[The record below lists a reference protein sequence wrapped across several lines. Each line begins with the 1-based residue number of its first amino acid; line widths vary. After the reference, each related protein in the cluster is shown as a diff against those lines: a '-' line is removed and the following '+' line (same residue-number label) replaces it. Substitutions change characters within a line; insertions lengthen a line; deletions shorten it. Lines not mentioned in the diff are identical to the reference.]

1 MNLEKRNS
9 DLNQFCP
16 INTKNGIRR
25 LLHPVPHDGSGTN
38 TGGAQKLK
46 IVSDLSPHAMSSL
59 KEQGDLFWTLTHQDT
74 QSGIF
79 DRIFEFVV
87 ARSFTADGNLL

>member
-1 MNLEKRNS
+1 MNLEKS
-9 DLNQFCP
+9 DLNQFLS

-25 LLHPVPHDGSGTN
+25 LLHPVPHGGSGTN

-46 IVSDLSPHAMSSL
+46 IVNDLSAHAMSSL
-59 KEQGDLFWTLTHQDT
+59 KEQGYLFWTLTHQDT

-79 DRIFEFVV
+79 DRIFQFVV
-87 ARSFTADGNLL
+87 ARSFTADSNLL